1 MKNKKQYLYYLPLCL
16 LVVLFIYIQV
26 TADLALPGYLR
37 DIINNGIVP
46 KDMGIVAQISLQMIG
61 VAVIGAVGT
70 IFASLF
76 AAIIAAGVAKN
87 IRADVFEKVEG
98 FSFAEFNKFSTAS
111 LIIRNTNDIQQVQ
124 MFIFMFLRMVVSAPI
139 MAIGGI
145 QKAIDTSGSI
155 SWILGVS
162 IPASLVVISLLMI
175 VLVPLYNKV
184 QKYIDG
190 VNKVSR
196 EQLNGIRVI
205 RAFRNEKFEEDKF
218 DTANTVL
225 TRTNIMLNRIMVML
239 FPAIMLILN
248 FMQLAIVWFGAKAI
262 SENSMMLGD
271 IIAFIN
277 YAMQVMF
284 SFIMLTMISVILP
297 RAAVSW
303 KRIRQV
309 LKTESTIKNVENPL
323 KDLAD
328 KQDFDIE
335 FKNVSYSYPHAT
347 EKVLDNISF
356 KANKG
361 NITAIIGSTGS
372 GKSTLINLIPRFFDV
387 TEGEILINGKNV
399 KEYDLE
405 FLHNMMGY
413 VPQKAVIFSGTIES
427 NILLGKQDA
436 NKEEIIA
443 ATKIA
448 QAEEFINDKEAGYES
463 EIAQGGTN
471 LSGGQKQ
478 RLSIA
483 RALIRKPAI
492 YIFDDSFSAL
502 DFKTDKALRE
512 ALSPYLKE
520 SIAFIV
526 AQRVSTIIN
535 AQQIIVLD
543 DGKIAGIGTHKE
555 LMSNCNVYKEI
566 ASSQLSEEEL
576 RNV

>member
-1 MKNKKQYLYYLPLCL
+1 MP
-16 LVVLFIYIQV
+16 
-26 TADLALPGYLR
+26 
-37 DIINNGIVP
+37 
-46 KDMGIVAQISLQMIG
+46 
-61 VAVIGAVGT
+61 
-70 IFASLF
+70 
-76 AAIIAAGVAKN
+76 
-87 IRADVFEKVEG
+87 
-98 FSFAEFNKFSTAS
+98 
-111 LIIRNTNDIQQVQ
+111 
-124 MFIFMFLRMVVSAPI
+124 
-139 MAIGGI
+139 
-145 QKAIDTSGSI
+145 
-155 SWILGVS
+155 
-162 IPASLVVISLLMI
+162 
-175 VLVPLYNKV
+175 
-184 QKYIDG
+184 
-190 VNKVSR
+190 
-196 EQLNGIRVI
+196 
-205 RAFRNEKFEEDKF
+205 
-218 DTANTVL
+218 
-225 TRTNIMLNRIMVML
+225 
-239 FPAIMLILN
+239 
-248 FMQLAIVWFGAKAI
+248 
-262 SENSMMLGD
+262 
-271 IIAFIN
+271 
-277 YAMQVMF
+277 
-284 SFIMLTMISVILP
+284 
-297 RAAVSW
+297 
-303 KRIRQV
+303 
-309 LKTESTIKNVENPL
+309 
-323 KDLAD
+323 
-328 KQDFDIE
+328 
-335 FKNVSYSYPHAT
+335 YSYPHAT

-526 AQRVSTIIN
+526 AQRVSTII
-535 AQQIIVLD
+535 V
-543 DGKIAGIGTHKE
+543 
-555 LMSNCNVYKEI
+555 
-566 ASSQLSEEEL
+566 
-576 RNV
+576 